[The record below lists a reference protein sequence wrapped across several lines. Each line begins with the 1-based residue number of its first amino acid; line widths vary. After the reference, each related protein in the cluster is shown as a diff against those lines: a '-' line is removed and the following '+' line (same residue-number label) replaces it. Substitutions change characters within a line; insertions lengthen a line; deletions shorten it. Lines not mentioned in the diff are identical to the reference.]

1 MTKILVVDDSG
12 LARRATRKI
21 LENAGFEVCEAEDG
35 LTALE
40 RFYLEKP
47 GLVLLDV
54 TMKDMNGIEVLK
66 RLREMDGAAIV
77 IIVTADVQTS
87 TQEMAKLGGASGF
100 VTKPISSESLLSCVH
115 TALEREAP
123 CN

>member
-1 MTKILVVDDSG
+1 MAKILIVDDSG

-21 LENAGFEVCEAEDG
+21 LETAGYEVSDAEDG

-47 GLVLLDV
+47 VLVLLDV
-54 TMKDMNGIEVLK
+54 TMRDMNGIEVLR
-66 RLREMDGAAIV
+66 RLRELDPTANV

-87 TQEMAKLGGASGF
+87 TREMAEAGGAGGF
-100 VTKPISSESLLSCVH
+100 VTKPISAGPLLQAVQS
-115 TALEREAP
+115 ALERVAP